1 MNVEDTLTDM
11 TADLAA
17 LQEHESFL
25 EALFTRPA
33 GTWSAIEC
41 LGSQLP
47 HVHEALAQVQ
57 QYTAGTLQVSW
68 LDYPHATTGS
78 GYCVIIFFLEEL
90 PWSRVILYN
99 KQWFL
104 QKRHDKKRSALA

>member
-1 MNVEDTLTDM
+1 M
-11 TADLAA
+11 TAESLAA
-17 LQEHESFL
+17 LQEHESFFRSVIYETGRDMECYRMPWL
-25 EALFTRPA
+25 ATATHPFPRVPST
-33 GTWSAIEC
+33 GTAIH
-41 LGSQLP
+41 GGDTTSQLVRLP
-47 HVHEALAQVQ
+47 AC
-57 QYTAGTLQVSW
+57 
-68 LDYPHATTGS
+68 DKTGS